1 VRVLRNRL
9 RALIG
14 RLGLRSVQ
22 PQDISHD
29 SRGRV
34 DNVDSLAAADFGDF
48 DPGSGGE
55 GGGIPPGYVKSYDE
69 GRPRK

>member
-1 VRVLRNRL
+1 VLL
-9 RALIG
+9 KTFRALREKLRIG
-14 RLGLRSVQ
+14 SMQRRDHSFDRREHVENT
-22 PQDISHD
+22 DAW
-29 SRGRV
+29 
-34 DNVDSLAAADFGDF
+34 AAADFGDF

>member
-1 VRVLRNRL
+1 VLRDAIRSIGEKL
-9 RALIG
+9 RIG
-14 RLGLRSVQ
+14 SMQRRDHSFDRQEHVENT
-22 PQDISHD
+22 DAM
-29 SRGRV
+29 
-34 DNVDSLAAADFGDF
+34 AAADFGDF

>member
-1 VRVLRNRL
+1 MLL
-9 RALIG
+9 EKFRALAAKLRIG
-14 RLGLRSVQ
+14 SMDRRDHSF
-22 PQDISHD
+22 D
-29 SRGRV
+29 RGEHV
-34 DNVDSLAAADFGDF
+34 ENTDAWAAADLADF